1 MDYCLSGENRAPE
14 ASDLSWRRKMVK
26 HGEVATFAARCTEAK
41 SSSFLLDGSLGPRGM
56 LALTRTAVASGYR
69 CKVSP
74 DRKVS

>member
-41 SSSFLLDGSLGPRGM
+41 
-56 LALTRTAVASGYR
+56 VAASYSMGAWGHEE
-69 CKVSP
+69 C
-74 DRKVS
+74 